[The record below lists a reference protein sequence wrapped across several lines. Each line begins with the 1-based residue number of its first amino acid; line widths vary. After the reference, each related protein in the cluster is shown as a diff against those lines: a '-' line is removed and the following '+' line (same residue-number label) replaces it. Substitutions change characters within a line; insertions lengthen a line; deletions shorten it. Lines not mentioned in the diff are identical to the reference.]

1 MDKDLPKKQ
10 DQESLSQLP
19 TEQLV
24 NMIIEQAIV
33 IQELQ
38 ADVKE
43 LKQEIE
49 GLRISRDL
57 NSKVSSKRKD
67 SGSQ

>member
-1 MDKDLPKKQ
+1 
-10 DQESLSQLP
+10 
-19 TEQLV
+19 
-24 NMIIEQAIV
+24 MIIEQAIV

-49 GLRISRDL
+49 RLRISRDL
-57 NSKVSSKRKD
+57 DSKVSSKRKD

>member
-10 DQESLSQLP
+10 DQESLCQLP

-49 GLRISRDL
+49 RLRISRGLD
-57 NSKVSSKRKD
+57 SKVSSKRKD
-67 SGSQ
+67 SGS